1 MTKSLS
7 EVKKRQGNW
16 IKYVWLVYLGNLFFQ
31 PLNTP
36 PVPAYEWWLIGAALT
51 LFLPLYFIGYRVEEQ
66 PQSLWIIT
74 AIATLGLLYTPFNSG
89 ASTFFVYAA
98 AFAGNL
104 RDTDLARRTIKIL
117 TGVCLFGG
125 MLSFSIIGVYA
136 LYAYVP
142 ALIFT
147 VFIGG
152 INLYYAEKDRANTE
166 LRLARE
172 EVERLAKIAE
182 RERIA
187 RDLHDLLG
195 HTLSVITLKSELAAR
210 LIERDKDRAG
220 AEIRDVERISR
231 EALAEVRSAVRG
243 YRDQGLQGELISAK
257 IVLEAADIAL
267 ETHTE
272 PIALTPAE
280 ESTLAFALREAVT
293 NVVRHS
299 GASRCTLNLFADEEE
314 VKLEIKD
321 DGCGADLSEG
331 SGLKGMR
338 ERVAGLGGRLER
350 RTGEGKGTLL
360 RISLPRAK
368 AESAR
373 VSVAPLQLELS

>member
-1 MTKSLS
+1 M
-7 EVKKRQGNW
+7 
-16 IKYVWLVYLGNLFFQ
+16 
-31 PLNTP
+31 
-36 PVPAYEWWLIGAALT
+36 
-51 LFLPLYFIGYRVEEQ
+51 
-66 PQSLWIIT
+66 WIIT

-125 MLSFSIIGVYA
+125 LLSFSIIGVYA

-152 INLYYAEKDRANTE
+152 INLYYAEKDRTNTE

-220 AEIRDVERISR
+220 AKIRDVERISR

-243 YRDQGLQGELISAK
+243 YREGGLQSELRSAELM
-257 IVLEAADIAL
+257 LEAADITL

-272 PIALTPAE
+272 PVALTPAE
-280 ESTLAFALREAVT
+280 ESALAFALREAVT

-299 GASRCTLNLFADEEE
+299 GASRCTLKPFF
-314 VKLEIKD
+314 
-321 DGCGADLSEG
+321 
-331 SGLKGMR
+331 
-338 ERVAGLGGRLER
+338 
-350 RTGEGKGTLL
+350 
-360 RISLPRAK
+360 
-368 AESAR
+368 
-373 VSVAPLQLELS
+373 